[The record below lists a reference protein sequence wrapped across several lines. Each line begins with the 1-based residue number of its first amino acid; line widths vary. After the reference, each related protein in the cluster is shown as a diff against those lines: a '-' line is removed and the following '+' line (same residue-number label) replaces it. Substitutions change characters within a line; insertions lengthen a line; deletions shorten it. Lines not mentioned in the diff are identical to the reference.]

1 MLRRSSA
8 ATKDVSGLAGRG
20 GRHATAAVE
29 MAVVLVFILAPLT
42 VGMFELARGMM
53 VKQTLCAAA
62 RKGCRTGILHL
73 YGNPDIINDAT
84 GVMRDAGFDAT
95 KFDPTKNIGAIT
107 IVVTDPNGN
116 VISNPPGGMGA
127 LDAPEGSTVSVQV
140 SIPASSVK
148 WVTAFF
154 LTASMM
160 ESDTVVMMKQ

>member
-8 ATKDVSGLAGRG
+8 ATKDTSGLAGRG
-20 GRHATAAVE
+20 RRHAIAAVE
-29 MAVVLVFILAPLT
+29 MAVVLLFILGPLT

-53 VKQTLCAAA
+53 VKQVLCAAA
-62 RKGCRTGILHL
+62 RKGCRTGTLHL
-73 YGNPDIINDAT
+73 YGNPDIVNDAT
-84 GVMRDAGFDAT
+84 DVLRDAGFDAT
-95 KFDPTKNIGAIT
+95 KFDPGKNIGAIT

-116 VISNPPGGMGA
+116 VIPNPPDGMGA

-154 LTASMM
+154 LTTSMI
-160 ESDTVVMMKQ
+160 ESDTMVMMKQ